1 MALILKDRV
10 KETSTTAGTGTYS
23 LGGAE
28 TGFETFSN
36 IGDGNTTYYCCTDG
50 TNFEIGIGTY
60 ASSGNTLT
68 RTTILQ
74 SSNSDAAFSWEGGV
88 RVLFCTQPAE
98 KAVFLDTAGNISSGG
113 VLAISANN
121 KLQFRDT
128 GLFINSSA
136 NGQLDIVADIE
147 VQIVAPTVD
156 INGAVDV
163 SGAVNVSGAATVV
176 ALTATGL
183 VTAGAKIDLNG
194 TELILDADADTSIT
208 ADTDDQIDI
217 RVAGADQITIKD
229 GAMSPVTDSDID
241 LGTTSLRYKDA
252 FIDTVTTTGNVT
264 VGGDLTVTG
273 DDIIMG
279 TNTAGH
285 ILVADGTNFNP
296 VAVTDLAAITSVADG
311 DTLLAVD
318 ASGGGLKKIA
328 KSALVAGLAT
338 SSALTEIV
346 QDDSPQLGAN
356 LDTNSFNILIDD
368 AHFIGD
374 ESGNEQLVFQTT
386 GSAVNQFEMTNA
398 ATDDGSTFLQ
408 GPILQATGGDSNID
422 LNLIAK
428 GTGVIAVRGNSAS
441 GAVQFNCESN
451 SHGQIVQGQ
460 PHSAGVTN
468 TMLLPAGA
476 NSTLVSLVSADTLT
490 NKTLTTPTL
499 TGTSVVASLDISGDI
514 DVDGTTNLDVVDI
527 DGAVNIAAA
536 TTIATNNKII
546 FRDAAIHI
554 SSTADGDLSIAADDE
569 IDLTSTLID
578 INGNVEIS
586 GTVAAADAITMATNK
601 KVVFRDAA
609 LFINSSAD
617 GQLDLVADT
626 EIELTATTVDVVG
639 NFTNSGTIVS
649 TGKITSDA
657 GVDIDNFN
665 IDGTTIALSS
675 GDMTVDVAGDLIL
688 DAGGGDFKFGVGDTE
703 ILRITNSSSDV
714 IIRPVV
720 DAKDIIFQ
728 QRDGTAVMTVED
740 DISLT
745 VNNDVFVT
753 GRATGTQTA
762 DNDGNFDLR
771 VSNFWTFTPDGDD
784 TITLSNPA
792 VGQSGIIYLD
802 NSGGH
807 DLSAHASIAINADV
821 LSALDTAGKY
831 MLSYYCTA
839 TSGNDTILM
848 SATGALA

>member
-10 KETSTTAGTGTYS
+10 KETTTTAGTGTYT

-28 TGFETFSN
+28 TGFEAFSQ
-36 IGDGNTTYYCCTDG
+36 IGNGNTTYYCCTDG
-50 TNFEIGIGTY
+50 SDFEIGIGTY
-60 ASSGNTLT
+60 TLSGTTLA

-74 SSNSDAAFSWEGGV
+74 SSNSDAAVSWTSGAT
-88 RVLFCTQPAE
+88 RIIFCTQPGE
-98 KAVFLDTAGNISSGG
+98 KAVYLDGSDQLTLNGSTVTSSVTELNILDGVTA
-113 VLAISANN
+113 SA
-121 KLQFRDT
+121 
-128 GLFINSSA
+128 
-136 NGQLDIVADIE
+136 ADINLIDGITNGT
-147 VQIVAPTVD
+147 VIASKAIVTDANKD
-156 INGAVDV
+156 ITGGRNITISGEIDAATGDFSGAVDV
-163 SGAVNVSGAATVV
+163 AGATTTV
-176 ALTATGL
+176 AITATGL

-476 NSTLVSLVSADTLT
+476 NSTLVSLVSTDTLT
-490 NKTLTTPTL
+490 NKTLTSPKVNEDVAVTSTASEL
-499 TGTSVVASLDISGDI
+499 NILDGATVVVGEINALDIGSTAVGTAVASKAVILDSNKDYTGIRNFTITGEIDAATGDFSGAVDI
-514 DVDGTTNLDVVDI
+514 AGTTNLDVVDI
-527 DGAVNIAAA
+527 DGAVDMA
-536 TTIATNNKII
+536 TTLQV
-546 FRDAAIHI
+546 DGAITTGGLL
-554 SSTADGDLSIAADDE
+554 TAGAK
-569 IDLTSTLID
+569 IDL
-578 INGNVEIS
+578 NG
-586 GTVAAADAITMATNK
+586 
-601 KVVFRDAA
+601 
-609 LFINSSAD
+609 
-617 GQLDLVADT
+617 T
-626 EIELTATTVDVVG
+626 E
-639 NFTNSGTIVS
+639 
-649 TGKITSDA
+649 
-657 GVDIDNFN
+657 
-665 IDGTTIALSS
+665 
-675 GDMTVDVAGDLIL
+675 LIL
-688 DAGGGDFKFGVGDTE
+688 DA
-703 ILRITNSSSDV
+703 
-714 IIRPVV
+714 
-720 DAKDIIFQ
+720 DADCSI
-728 QRDGTAVMTVED
+728 
-740 DISLT
+740 
-745 VNNDVFVT
+745 
-753 GRATGTQTA
+753 TA
-762 DNDGNFDLR
+762 D
-771 VSNFWTFTPDGDD
+771 TDD
-784 TITLSNPA
+784 TIDIRVAGADDFQITANTFTILS
-792 VGQSGIIYLD
+792 GST
-802 NSGGH
+802 
-807 DLSAHASIAINADV
+807 IAIAAGGGFTNAGSMSSDIT
-821 LSALDTAGKY
+821 STGKALVFGF
-831 MLSYYCTA
+831 
-839 TSGNDTILM
+839 
-848 SATGALA
+848 